1 MKISIVSTRPIQK
14 SFLID
19 LSGNQIDF
27 QLDTEL
33 TLADGWYELNLPYT
47 GQQSEIKDIKIN
59 NESIIHTL
67 YTGHYVDGNG
77 KKHQPGAAIWDEGGV
92 MKLWIHTNL
101 GVFLDRIFTEIDG
114 GDFGNN
120 LDKKYVFT
128 IDRPFTLKNKF
139 PESIQT
145 YLSHGDGPHWW
156 KSDTDYTPYRILDID
171 TPSVDDIIGEMNQI
185 SVREIKGAFKGV
197 MDIKTNSPSQSDL
210 PFLQVDWSKA
220 PKMKELLIEKVGY
233 RNILSIS
240 MQTLHPRKHLFL
252 HRDDHYNR
260 KKYPFI
266 RGCKKFYWP
275 LDGDWSNNYF
285 KLGKAG
291 VVPFKNRPCLI
302 NTLEHTH
309 TAVNDSDEP
318 RSVLIVYGDLP
329 GKVLGPGDQRDDK

>member
-1 MKISIVSTRPIQK
+1 M
-14 SFLID
+14 
-19 LSGNQIDF
+19 
-27 QLDTEL
+27 
-33 TLADGWYELNLPYT
+33 
-47 GQQSEIKDIKIN
+47 
-59 NESIIHTL
+59 
-67 YTGHYVDGNG
+67 
-77 KKHQPGAAIWDEGGV
+77 
-92 MKLWIHTNL
+92 
-101 GVFLDRIFTEIDG
+101 
-114 GDFGNN
+114 
-120 LDKKYVFT
+120 
-128 IDRPFTLKNKF
+128 
-139 PESIQT
+139 
-145 YLSHGDGPHWW
+145 
-156 KSDTDYTPYRILDID
+156 
-171 TPSVDDIIGEMNQI
+171 
-185 SVREIKGAFKGV
+185 
-197 MDIKTNSPSQSDL
+197 
-210 PFLQVDWSKA
+210 DWSKA